1 MNFIKRNASILFFI
15 VVFLLALAY
24 SALSLVRHSHFQSGG
39 FDLGIYDQA
48 VWQYSNFLYPLN
60 TIKEKIIFGDH
71 LTLTLPLLAPL
82 YWIWNNVN
90 TILIF
95 QAFWISFSSV
105 AIFLYL
111 LERKFTKFQ
120 SSILSF
126 LYLTFYGLQYGIFF
140 DFHPSAIGAGLLAWT
155 LYSWES
161 RRWKIFTVTV
171 IALLLTQEN
180 MGIALLGLCVIW
192 FFQRKRLKLVYLLS
206 VISIVYTFVSMFL
219 VNKISNGGYEY
230 QAHLPADAGQFIYEL
245 FNDQQKRQVWLYS
258 FSWYSFFPLFS
269 PGALIATIIDN
280 AQYFVTGEQFNRM
293 WSPFTHH
300 RLVLSAYL
308 VAGVADALL
317 FIRRIKKI
325 SITAITILMLVVA
338 LFLQYKFHFA
348 LNKLSKSDF
357 WMTESWMTDNNLM
370 LSMIPVNASVA
381 AQQSLVPHL
390 SHRKHIYLVYPG
402 RRVLAENICGQKECW
417 WLGFSGN
424 PEYLAVDVH
433 SGVWLTMLLEAENN
447 FRQGLA
453 NMENN
458 KVIQLVYKQGEARLY
473 KVDNNILKTIK

>member
-1 MNFIKRNASILFFI
+1 MNFFKKRLSIFFFIGIILFAI
-15 VVFLLALAY
+15 AY

-48 VWQYSNFLYPLN
+48 VWQYSHFLYPFN
-60 TIKEKIIFGDH
+60 SIKDKIIFGDH

-82 YWIWNNVN
+82 YWIWDNVN
-90 TILIF
+90 TLLIF

-111 LERKFTKFQ
+111 LERKFTKLQ

-126 LYLTFYGLQYGIFF
+126 LYLTFYGFQYGIFF
-140 DFHPSAIGAGLLAWT
+140 DFHPSTIGAGLLAWV
-155 LYSWES
+155 LYFWES
-161 RRWKIFTVTV
+161 KRWKTFTIVV
-171 IALLLTQEN
+171 VLLLLTQEN
-180 MGIALLGLCVIW
+180 MGIALLGLCAIW
-192 FFQRKRLKLVYLLS
+192 FFQKKHLRLVFLLS
-206 VISIVYTFVSMFL
+206 AISIVYTAVSMFL
-219 VNKISNGGYEY
+219 VNAISNSGYEY
-230 QAHLPADAGQFIYEL
+230 QAHLPASIGQFINEL

-258 FSWYSFFPLFS
+258 FSWFSFFPLLS

-300 RLVLSAYL
+300 RLILSAYL
-308 VAGVADALL
+308 VVGAADVLL
-317 FIRRIKKI
+317 LMEKIKKI
-325 SITAITILMLVVA
+325 SITVITILMLVVA

-357 WMTESWMTDNNLM
+357 WMTESWITDNNLM
-370 LSMIPVNASVA
+370 LSKIPEFSSVA

-390 SHRKHIYLVYPG
+390 AHRKNIYLVYPG
-402 RRVLAENICGQKECW
+402 KRTFAENRCGQKECW
-417 WLGFSGN
+417 WLSFSGK
-424 PEYLAVDVH
+424 PEYLAIDVH
-433 SGVWLTMLLEAENN
+433 SGVWLTMLLEKEDN
-447 FRQGLA
+447 FKKGLA

-458 KVIQLVYKQGEARLY
+458 KVIELIYRQGEARLY
-473 KVDNNILKTIK
+473 RVNNNILKKLN